1 MQCNSG
7 LQSKGSVCWLEKQLH
22 SGWRGVGGRSERLV
36 ELAVRQTHEL
46 LRGMR
51 KARMHSLNIKWKCN
65 RCLLELW

>member
-7 LQSKGSVCWLEKQLH
+7 LQCKGYVCLLGSQLH
-22 SGWRGVGGRSERLV
+22 SGWRGAGGRSERQL
-36 ELAVRQTHEL
+36 ELAIRLTHEL

-51 KARMHSLNIKWKCN
+51 KARMHSLNIERKCN